1 MKEVEKETNMPF
13 DSWMD
18 ITTIELYVEVWKQLL
33 LFVFRAEDVDID
45 ERPPYVLTEEQQ
57 TVIQVVRD
65 RIDGLQQW
73 KEEQDSAE
81 EDPEDE
87 GVGDDGSVEEDREEG
102 REEEEEDEGFKDGI
116 SDEEIRRIREI
127 QREILLFCIALLDRP
142 LQDNEY
148 KSAIISGLAVLIIK
162 GEKGWHDAEDFTT
175 KYSAVIK
182 LARLISNGLTEKEA
196 GTMATSYYELVKRFV
211 CQFMTMAHGS
221 RGPTPMKWIYQT
233 RSYGFKIRYTTPAA
247 GKI

>member
-182 LARLISNGLTEKEA
+182 LARLI
-196 GTMATSYYELVKRFV
+196 VV
-211 CQFMTMAHGS
+211 
-221 RGPTPMKWIYQT
+221 
-233 RSYGFKIRYTTPAA
+233 
-247 GKI
+247 